1 MSSEIHVTPENKTSH
16 LWTQEIIGEPASK
29 SNSRRIVRIHG
40 NTRIIKSKK
49 ALEYRDSFLSQV
61 NPPPVPIEG
70 DIELEVVVWYK
81 TRRPDLDISLIMDL
95 LQEGLVIVN
104 DRQIKIIKAYHQLDK
119 LNPRSAIGLSEVSTD
134 LTLPF

>member
-1 MSSEIHVTPENKTSH
+1 MSSEINATIENNMEH
-16 LWTQEIIGEPASK
+16 EWTQEITGEPASK

-49 ALEYRDSFLSQV
+49 ALEYRDNFLSQV
-61 NPPPVPIEG
+61 RPPDIPIEG

-104 DRQIKIIKAYHQLDK
+104 DRQIKVIKAYHQLDK
-119 LNPRSAIGLSEVSTD
+119 FNPRSAIGLRRVSED

>member
-1 MSSEIHVTPENKTSH
+1 MSSEINATIENNVAH
-16 LWTQEIIGEPASK
+16 EWTQEITGEPASK

-49 ALEYRDSFLSQV
+49 ALEYRDNFLSQV
-61 NPPPVPIEG
+61 RPPDVPIEG
-70 DIELEVVVWYK
+70 DVELEVVVWYK

-95 LQEGLVIVN
+95 LQEGQVIKN
-104 DRQIKIIKAYHQLDK
+104 DRQIKVIKAYHQLDK
-119 LNPRSAIGLSEVSTD
+119 IQPRSIIGLRQVSPD

>member
-1 MSSEIHVTPENKTSH
+1 M
-16 LWTQEIIGEPASK
+16 QEITGEPASK

-49 ALEYRDSFLSQV
+49 ALEYRDNFLSQV
-61 NPPPVPIEG
+61 SPPDVPIEG
-70 DIELEVVVWYK
+70 DVELEVVVWYK

-104 DRQIKIIKAYHQLDK
+104 DRQIKVIKAYHQLDK
-119 LNPRSAIGLSEVSTD
+119 LNPRSSIGLRRVSPD

>member
-1 MSSEIHVTPENKTSH
+1 MSSEMHITLKNKTPH
-16 LWTQEIIGEPASK
+16 DWMQEITGEPASK
-29 SNSRRIVRIHG
+29 SNSRRIVKIHG

-49 ALEYRDSFLSQV
+49 ALEYRDNFLAQV
-61 NPPPVPIEG
+61 SPPEVPIEG
-70 DIELEVVVWYK
+70 DVELEVVVWYK

-104 DRQIKIIKAYHQLDK
+104 DRQIKVIKAYHQLDK
-119 LNPRSAIGLSEVSTD
+119 FNPRSAIGLRQVSKD

>member
-1 MSSEIHVTPENKTSH
+1 MSSAISSPVENTVAH
-16 LWTQEIIGEPASK
+16 DWMQEITGEPASK

-49 ALEYRDSFLSQV
+49 ALEYRDNFLSQV
-61 NPPPVPIEG
+61 SPPDVPIEG
-70 DIELEVVVWYK
+70 DVELEVVVWYK

-104 DRQIKIIKAYHQLDK
+104 DRQIKVIKAYHQLDK
-119 LNPRSAIGLSEVSTD
+119 LNPRSSIGLRRVSPD